1 MKDRWC
7 CRVWICRFMDSILHV
22 MCVYIYIY
30 VHDLPLLHFT
40 SVTPICYWAPLSQ
53 KWKMIFTCPKYY
65 WHCTNIWP
73 EQILYIF
80 LRYIII
86 RWLRWSRSSVLAFST
101 QVRGFKPGRSRR
113 ILNTYV
119 GTALCHVNSF
129 CLVCFLWVIPWHLSF
144 IFWRLGALCPIPS
157 L

>member
-1 MKDRWC
+1 MQESDVRKYWKIDGVAVFGFVDSWTVFYTWC
-7 CRVWICRFMDSILHV
+7 A
-22 MCVYIYIY
+22 CVYICSWFTS
-30 VHDLPLLHFT
+30 LLHFT
-40 SVTPICYWAPLSQ
+40 SVTPIRDWAPLSQ
-53 KWKMIFTCPKYY
+53 KWKTIFTCPKYY

-101 QVRGFKPGRSRR
+101 QVRGFKPGRSRW

-129 CLVCFLWVIPWHLSF
+129 FLICFL
-144 IFWRLGALCPIPS
+144 LGNSPAS
-157 L
+157 